1 MKVLFVDEKNT
12 WHKFFDL
19 VLSLRGVEVLH
30 ADTVKEA
37 LNMVS
42 SEKPDAAIVDASIS
56 NASGYDLLPKLT
68 ELGVPVVFIGYEKE
82 GFNKEKALSLGAL
95 ETLKRP
101 FTVEELIDA
110 LKRIKKEELQPQELQ
125 IVLPEETTKEE
136 IPTIS
141 LTEEPEAEESSIPV
155 VSVEEETPTE
165 PTATEISVSP
175 TEEKAEEKLEEIPE
189 ETKTEAAASE
199 TQAVTTKETKD
210 LISKEDVEKIIREI
224 VWEVVPEM
232 AEKVIRE
239 EVEKLIRSRLA

>member
-56 NASGYDLLPKLT
+56 NASGYDLLPRLT

-82 GFNKEKALSLGAL
+82 GFDKEKALSLGAL
-95 ETLKRP
+95 EALKRP

-110 LKRIKKEELQPQELQ
+110 LERAKKEELQPQELQ
-125 IVLPEETTKEE
+125 IVFPGGATEEEV
-136 IPTIS
+136 PAVS
-141 LTEEPEAEESSIPV
+141 LTEEAETEEGAIPV
-155 VSVEEETPTE
+155 IPVEEGG
-165 PTATEISVSP
+165 S
-175 TEEKAEEKLEEIPE
+175 TEEPVSLHEKEGKAE
-189 ETKTEAAASE
+189 
-199 TQAVTTKETKD
+199 AVTPKEVRE
-210 LISKEDVEKIIREI
+210 LLSKEDIERIIRE
-224 VWEVVPEM
+224 VAWEVVPEM